1 MNLSQLRYLR
11 EIVRCRLNISRAATA
26 LRTSQPA
33 MSQQIRALEE
43 ELGVPLF
50 VRTRNRLM
58 RLTEAGESVVEA
70 AHSALNEIAKVHAV
84 GRSRTAAQFSSLRIG
99 CTHAQARYA
108 LPHAARLFR
117 RRYPGIQL
125 QVMHKHDEEL
135 WQLVQNG
142 QAELAITT
150 DAQNLPKGL
159 VYLPCTAMKRAL
171 IAPRNHPVLR
181 LTPITLETI
190 AEFPLV
196 TFNESSSGRR
206 RLMKAFGAHGY
217 TPRISACAEDED
229 VIKEFVR
236 EGLGI
241 TILASIVYDSKRD
254 SGLGAID
261 VTRLLEPSTTGIIVR
276 WNMLRHE
283 PIRALIEAYAPIWS
297 GKRLDLELTRYEK

>member
-1 MNLSQLRYLR
+1 
-11 EIVRCRLNISRAATA
+11 
-26 LRTSQPA
+26 

-135 WQLVQNG
+135 WQTRAKRPG
-142 QAELAITT
+142 GTRHHDRCAESPERAGLPALYRNEAGA
-150 DAQNLPKGL
+150 DRAAQSS
-159 VYLPCTAMKRAL
+159 
-171 IAPRNHPVLR
+171 R
-181 LTPITLETI
+181 LTPH
-190 AEFPLV
+190 ADH
-196 TFNESSSGRR
+196 
-206 RLMKAFGAHGY
+206 A
-217 TPRISACAEDED
+217 
-229 VIKEFVR
+229 
-236 EGLGI
+236 
-241 TILASIVYDSKRD
+241 
-254 SGLGAID
+254 
-261 VTRLLEPSTTGIIVR
+261 
-276 WNMLRHE
+276 
-283 PIRALIEAYAPIWS
+283 
-297 GKRLDLELTRYEK
+297 